1 MRQWVEIGFIALF
14 HFWVRGGG
22 FGTYV
27 DGGIRCTSKMG
38 YEYYGDGYEYY
49 DDYLRVALNK
59 CLIDS
64 EISER
69 SVRLMITVSIGKR
82 G

>member
-1 MRQWVEIGFIALF
+1 
-14 HFWVRGGG
+14 
-22 FGTYV
+22 
-27 DGGIRCTSKMG
+27 MG

-49 DDYLRVALNK
+49 GDCLRVAFNN

-69 SVRLMITVSIGKR
+69 RIRLKIIVSIGGKGWLCEAEWDFGIKYVR
-82 G
+82 FLLMNMF

>member
-1 MRQWVEIGFIALF
+1 MLL
-14 HFWVRGGG
+14 
-22 FGTYV
+22 
-27 DGGIRCTSKMG
+27 KMG

-49 DDYLRVALNK
+49 GDCLRVALNN

-69 SVRLMITVSIGKR
+69 RIRLVIIVSIGKR

>member
-1 MRQWVEIGFIALF
+1 MLL
-14 HFWVRGGG
+14 
-22 FGTYV
+22 
-27 DGGIRCTSKMG
+27 KMG

-49 DDYLRVALNK
+49 GDCLRVALNT

-69 SVRLMITVSIGKR
+69 SVRLMITVNIGKR